1 MVHGWACTP
10 AAHVRRPATGTWV
23 RSRDRSRWPWAGP
36 VWPDW
41 GGVSA
46 GPSCRAGCHGRGP
59 HSLGAASSSVWVS
72 VAPRCLPD
80 LGLRVCPAFL
90 EDSGYPPLA
99 WALPPLRSPGSPHW
113 VSALTVPQGRP
124 TQAAG
129 EHPSRVFAFVV
140 AAGAVKPGERGQHR
154 ALVSREAHSSQPLA
168 LHPSPLDPGPS
179 PVRARA
185 PGLRPCGF
193 ASWSLSLGYCV
204 RPMLRG
210 PGPALPMEQV
220 ATAA

>member
-23 RSRDRSRWPWAGP
+23 RSRNRSRWPWAGP

-90 EDSGYPPLA
+90 EDSGCPPLA

-129 EHPSRVFAFVV
+129 EHPSCVFAFVV

-154 ALVSREAHSSQPLA
+154 ALVSREAHSSPA
-168 LHPSPLDPGPS
+168 PRPSPLAPRPWPLARAGPS
-179 PVRARA
+179 P
-185 PGLRPCGF
+185 
-193 ASWSLSLGYCV
+193 
-204 RPMLRG
+204 
-210 PGPALPMEQV
+210 GPAAMWVCFLELVPWLLHV
-220 ATAA
+220 LHA